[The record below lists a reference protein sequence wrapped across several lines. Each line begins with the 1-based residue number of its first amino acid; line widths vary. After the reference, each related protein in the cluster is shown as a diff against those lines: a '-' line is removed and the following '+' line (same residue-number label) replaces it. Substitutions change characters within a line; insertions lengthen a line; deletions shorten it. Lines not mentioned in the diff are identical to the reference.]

1 MILLLVQQ
9 GLRNEHGKVY
19 ILYSYC
25 FESCIQLLL
34 DQLPDRIARGL
45 DHHTSFYASVIT
57 QLCFL
62 HYIGIPLGEIFFHG
76 SDRFYHFLVC
86 HFLSPFLF
94 LKINCSYDLR
104 KRKTPG
110 HRSRKRDRSLGGT
123 TLIDTNMYPALS
135 PLTPVLRC
143 ASPLPGTLRLAQDS
157 KGGFRSSVIRGSQPH
172 VTVSFP
178 SLWDAFRSY

>member
-9 GLRNEHGKVY
+9 GLRNEHGKIY

-34 DQLPDRIARGL
+34 DQLPDRIACGL
-45 DHHTSFYASVIT
+45 NYHTSFYAGVIT

-94 LKINCSYDLR
+94 LKINC
-104 KRKTPG
+104 
-110 HRSRKRDRSLGGT
+110 
-123 TLIDTNMYPALS
+123 
-135 PLTPVLRC
+135 
-143 ASPLPGTLRLAQDS
+143 
-157 KGGFRSSVIRGSQPH
+157 
-172 VTVSFP
+172 
-178 SLWDAFRSY
+178 

>member
-9 GLRNEHGKVY
+9 RLRNEHGKIY

-34 DQLPDRIARGL
+34 DQFPDRIACGL
-45 DHHTSFYASVIT
+45 NYHTSFYAGVIT

-94 LKINCSYDLR
+94 LKLYPAGNCLI
-104 KRKTPG
+104 RKTYG
-110 HRSRKRDRSLGGT
+110 
-123 TLIDTNMYPALS
+123 N
-135 PLTPVLRC
+135 V
-143 ASPLPGTLRLAQDS
+143 
-157 KGGFRSSVIRGSQPH
+157 
-172 VTVSFP
+172 
-178 SLWDAFRSY
+178 